1 MPRVSELELVRR
13 PRCARALA
21 QLGPKSRRR
30 SRRTGLIS
38 LASLFPQR
46 RSQPL
51 SHQYV
56 PTTASCSLRRPRS
69 RRPLRPSARGCGTP
83 ITDSSTT
90 TRARA
95 GTAGISTAR
104 LDWDVLEAGTA
115 VHTRSQFAGDGMTP
129 DAASR
134 GRAEE
139 AGSGAAA
146 GNLGPALRRKHSLR
160 CAYDCWAA
168 WLL

>member
-51 SHQYV
+51 PHQYV
-56 PTTASCSLRRPRS
+56 PTTASCSLRRPPLATTAAPERARLRNTD
-69 RRPLRPSARGCGTP
+69 RRLEHDDPSARG
-83 ITDSSTT
+83 DS
-90 TRARA
+90 RYQH
-95 GTAGISTAR
+95 GEAR
-104 LDWDVLEAGTA
+104 LGFTGGGNSCAHALA
-115 VHTRSQFAGDGMTP
+115 VRWRRDDARRSVSR
-129 DAASR
+129 AS
-134 GRAEE
+134 
-139 AGSGAAA
+139 
-146 GNLGPALRRKHSLR
+146 
-160 CAYDCWAA
+160 
-168 WLL
+168 